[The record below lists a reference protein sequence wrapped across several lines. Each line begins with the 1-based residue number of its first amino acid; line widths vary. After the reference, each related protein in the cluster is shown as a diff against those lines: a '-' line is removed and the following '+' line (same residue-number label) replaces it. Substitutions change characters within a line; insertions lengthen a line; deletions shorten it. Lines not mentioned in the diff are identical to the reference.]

1 MSDIPQYQP
10 LCQEDHLHIYESSL
24 SPERTVREVDG
35 IINLLGLSRGD
46 KILDLCCGYG
56 RHSINLAQR
65 GYQIV
70 GQDLSEVFLHRAKED
85 AKAHDVEVQWIHKD
99 MRDIPFKN
107 TFDAAINM
115 FTAFGYFENED
126 ENQKVFQQVH
136 KALKPGGCFLID
148 IIHRD
153 ALMRQYLP
161 YVVTRNDDGSIV
173 IYERH
178 FDLYTSRNKVRTTVI
193 FPDDRRAESYET
205 VHIYTLTDLVRMFEI
220 AGFQVQA
227 YYGGLNGS
235 PLTLDTLRM
244 VVIGRKA
251 ASSQ

>member
-1 MSDIPQYQP
+1 MSYIPRYQP
-10 LCQEDHLHIYESSL
+10 LSEEDHLHIYESSL
-24 SPERTVREVDG
+24 SSERTVREVDG
-35 IINLLGLSRGD
+35 IISLLGLSPGD

-65 GYQIV
+65 GYQVV
-70 GQDLSEVFLHRAKED
+70 GLDLSEVFLHRAKEE
-85 AKAHDVEVQWIHKD
+85 AKAHSVQIQWIHKD
-99 MRDIPFKN
+99 MRDIPFESM
-107 TFDAAINM
+107 FDAVINI

-153 ALMRQYLP
+153 ALMRQYIP
-161 YVVTRNDDGSIV
+161 YVVTQNEDGSIV

-178 FDLYTSRNKVRTTVI
+178 FDLYKSRNKVRTTVI
-193 FPDDRRAESYET
+193 FPDGRRAESYET
-205 VHIYTLTDLVRMFEI
+205 MCIFTLTDLVRMFEI
-220 AGFQVQA
+220 ADFQVQA

-244 VVIGRKA
+244 VIIGRKA
-251 ASSQ
+251 ASTQ